1 MTKNNRNKL
10 NKFLVIMII
19 LAMVIP
25 TIVGALI
32 MLFGG

>member
-1 MTKNNRNKL
+1 MTKNSRNKL

-25 TIVGALI
+25 TIVGALMI
-32 MLFGG
+32 VFGG